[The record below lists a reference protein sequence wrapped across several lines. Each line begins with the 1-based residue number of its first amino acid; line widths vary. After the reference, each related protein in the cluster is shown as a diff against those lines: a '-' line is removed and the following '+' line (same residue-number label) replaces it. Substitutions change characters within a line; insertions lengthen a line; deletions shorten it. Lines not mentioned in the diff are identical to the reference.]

1 MPARPAGRVIAM
13 ARSSARSRKDT
24 PYLLDRAFVQVH
36 RSAAGVL
43 WRFRTEMA
51 ACLAAAAG
59 IWQLDR
65 AIAATW
71 TVVILTASAA
81 LVTVLPPVR
90 RQVTRR
96 VCCVLSRHRIHR
108 VCFETRMHTRSG
120 RLPLVLR
127 IYPTEVG
134 ERAIIWCRA
143 GICAEDFE
151 LNAAEIAAACY
162 ARQARI
168 EGHRRW
174 AQIVILDIVRR
185 DTLAPHYVI
194 SSGLVAGRSDG
205 RQSPA
210 A

>member
-1 MPARPAGRVIAM
+1 MPARPAGAVIAM
-13 ARSSARSRKDT
+13 ARSSARARKDT
-24 PYLLDRAFVQVH
+24 PYPLDQMFVQVH
-36 RSAAGVL
+36 RSAAGVV

-51 ACLAAAAG
+51 ACVVAAAG
-59 IWQLDR
+59 IWELDK
-65 AIAATW
+65 AAAATW
-71 TVVILTASAA
+71 TMVIVTITAV
-81 LVTVLPPVR
+81 LVTVLPPAR

-96 VCCVLSRHRIHR
+96 VCCILSRHRIHR

-127 IYPTEVG
+127 IFPTEVG

-143 GICAEDFE
+143 GICSEDFE

-174 AQIVILDIVRR
+174 TQIVILDIVRR

-194 SSGLVAGRSDG
+194 PSGLAAGPPRG
-205 RQSPA
+205 RTS
-210 A
+210 

>member
-1 MPARPAGRVIAM
+1 MPACLAGRVIAM

-59 IWQLDR
+59 IWQLDKTF
-65 AIAATW
+65 AATW

-81 LVTVLPPVR
+81 LVTVLPCIR
-90 RQVTRR
+90 RQVSRR
-96 VCCVLSRHRIHR
+96 VCCTLSRHRIHR

-127 IYPTEVG
+127 IFPTEVG

-185 DTLAPHYVI
+185 DTLAPGYVI
-194 SSGLVAGRSDG
+194 ASGLPTQQAPGG
-205 RQSPA
+205 GQP
-210 A
+210 